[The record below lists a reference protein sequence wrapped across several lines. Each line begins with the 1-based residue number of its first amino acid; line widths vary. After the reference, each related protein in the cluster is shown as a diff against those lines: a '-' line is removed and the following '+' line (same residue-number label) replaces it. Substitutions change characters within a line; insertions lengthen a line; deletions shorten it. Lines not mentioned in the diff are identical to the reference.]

1 MKPLL
6 KLKKNRTFTDKEF
19 TLKSYF
25 AGKITKEQASDPEF
39 VKTFKKR
46 LRKKYRIGEFK
57 QTCLPLIILTKP
69 KADLLQNDKFIGEFI
84 EFIELIG
91 LLCMA
96 NWSDKVNVVYI
107 YPNDYKYKTL
117 SDEQIKLITNFIEPR
132 IDKETTF
139 FKMYPPLD
147 LNYEEHTAIEN
158 FCDPQIMEELTNN
171 TTNLEEFYYKYAIEA
186 DLNKI

>member
-6 KLKKNRTFTDKEF
+6 KLKKNRVFTDKEF

-25 AGKITKEQASDPEF
+25 AGKLTKEQANDPEF

-69 KADLLQNDKFIGEFI
+69 KADLLINDKFIDEFI
-84 EFIELIG
+84 EFIELMG
-91 LLCMA
+91 LFCVA
-96 NWSDKVNVVYI
+96 NWPNKINIIYI
-107 YPNDYKYKTL
+107 YPNDCKYKTL
-117 SDEQIKLITNFIEPR
+117 SDEQIKLIANFIKMR
-132 IDKETTF
+132 IDKETMF
-139 FKMYPPLD
+139 FKVYPPLD
-147 LNYEEHTAIEN
+147 INYESHTAIEN
-158 FCDPQIMEELTNN
+158 FCEPQIMEELTND
-171 TTNLEEFYYKYAIEA
+171 TTNLEEFVIEV